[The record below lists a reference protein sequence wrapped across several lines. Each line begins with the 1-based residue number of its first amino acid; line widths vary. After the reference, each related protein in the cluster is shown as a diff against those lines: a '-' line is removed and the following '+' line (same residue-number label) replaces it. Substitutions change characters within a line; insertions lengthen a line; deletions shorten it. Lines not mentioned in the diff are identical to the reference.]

1 MQELIINKRCNTK
14 EEEDALVKEL
24 GEKYIVFMYNH
35 FSQVLGEPEIYGIE
49 SIFHCGERN

>member
-35 FSQVLGEPEIYGIE
+35 FTQVLGEPEIYGIE